1 MKKEEL
7 IKGKWYKSDTS
18 DYGIGYMKYTHHNEF
33 CLFCTDSIEDAKF
46 RSGETSWV
54 NSIMTN
60 SLELLTDL
68 SEIQQYLPDGHEDK
82 VKLASAIIGAEATKG
97 VLLPKSERYIATM
110 KFFEQLREPE
120 RSEAI
125 ANYDENYTDTIP
137 SSLSFA
143 LLLGFDW
150 CKSKQGNS
158 YWDKL
163 YISIN
168 NNTYFKEPETETL
181 VFGKYK
187 VGDVV
192 VSLTAYG
199 SSREKGSLFTVR
211 EDSLQDKLRY
221 DTCFGNSNPNDW
233 RLATPEEVEA
243 YNIGIKNIADIKPK
257 DYNEAVNCTT
267 QEEWDFVLS
276 KFNPQALNTDKWSTH
291 CDGTYI
297 VTAGNYVGCFG
308 SKGYIIN
315 NNYTILTFKQWCDEY
330 NHCYVKEETMFK
342 KGDYIVTLID
352 DGNCG
357 KINYCSKQ
365 RCNDRYLNPEIDTKG
380 NTNNRNYTLKFS
392 DKSQTKWRFATKEEG
407 EEYERHGKPYNVGS
421 LLSSKIPDKLSPYI
435 AKVGDYVE
443 VIDAK
448 RNCFKLGQIVKC
460 VSPDHFEN
468 TNGIEQFLIPTD
480 YKAVNTDTTNTF
492 ISMYDPFDMYGN
504 KVNPLTP
511 KEVYPNYSMPKP
523 TNIILKTKS
532 KSIKL

>member
-110 KFFEQLREPE
+110 KFFEQLKEPE

-137 SSLSFA
+137 SSLSVA
-143 LLLGFDW
+143 LLLGFAWD
-150 CKSKQGNS
+150 KSKKVHS
-158 YWDKL
+158 YWDNL
-163 YISIN
+163 YKSIRD
-168 NNTYFKEPETETL
+168 NTYFKEPETL
-181 VFGKYK
+181 V
-187 VGDVV
+187 
-192 VSLTAYG
+192 
-199 SSREKGSLFTVR
+199 
-211 EDSLQDKLRY
+211 
-221 DTCFGNSNPNDW
+221 
-233 RLATPEEVEA
+233 
-243 YNIGIKNIADIKPK
+243 KPK
-257 DYNEAVNCTT
+257 DYKEAVHCTT
-267 QEEWDFVLS
+267 QEEFDFVLS
-276 KFNPQALNTDKWSTH
+276 KFNPQGLTTDKWSTH

-297 VTAGNYVGCFG
+297 VTAGLDYVGCFG

-315 NNYTILTFKQWCDEY
+315 KNYTSLTFKQWCDKY
-330 NHCYVKEETMFK
+330 NHCYVTASLEGRYIKCLKENDWNGGKTKVGDVLKIRKSDSVGDLFIGPYCLDNERLRDGEFELLPIDYTPDLIKEETMFK
-342 KGDYIVTLID
+342 KGDYIVTLIN

-357 KINYCSKQ
+357 KVNYCSKQ
-365 RCNDRYLNPEIDTKG
+365 KCDETYLSPEIDTKG

-392 DKSQTKWRFATKEEG
+392 DKSGWKWRFATKEEG

-421 LLSSKIPDKLSPYI
+421 LLSSKIPDKPSEVDISYRVDKIGNFYI
-435 AKVGDYVE
+435 DD
-443 VIDAK
+443 I
-448 RNCFKLGQIVKC
+448 C
-460 VSPDHFEN
+460 VSN
-468 TNGIEQFLIPTD
+468 CTSI
-480 YKAVNTDTTNTF
+480 
-492 ISMYDPFDMYGN
+492 
-504 KVNPLTP
+504 TP
-511 KEVYPNYSMPKP
+511 KEVYTNISIPVP